1 MPSIRYPHNKHEL
14 KARRILQVV
23 TDVDHYLDHP
33 DHPTGLWLGELSHSW
48 DVFFNAGFEQT
59 IVSPTGG
66 MAPIDPRSIRF
77 PNFDASTRAWYKDPA
92 KMALLD
98 SVAPASS
105 VDAGDYEAIFFT
117 GGHGAMYDFPGSE
130 ELKALARGIFDA
142 GGVVASVCHGY
153 CALLETDLVRGQV
166 LTGFS
171 WAEEVLAGVADLVP
185 YNVEQSIRERGAT
198 FRKGLLPFAPHTE
211 VSGRL
216 VTGQNPGSAR
226 ATAHKVVEALG

>member
-1 MPSIRYPHNKHEL
+1 MI
-14 KARRILQVV
+14 
-23 TDVDHYLDHP
+23 
-33 DHPTGLWLGELSHSW
+33 
-48 DVFFNAGFEQT
+48 
-59 IVSPTGG
+59 
-66 MAPIDPRSIRF
+66 PIEPKSIRF
-77 PNFDASTRAWYKDPA
+77 PNFDASSRAWYKAPE
-92 KMALLD
+92 KMALLED
-98 SVAPASS
+98 VAPASV
-105 VDAGDYEAIFFT
+105 VDASDYEAIFFT

-130 ELKALARGIFDA
+130 ELKALTHAIYRT

-171 WAEEVLAGVADLVP
+171 WVEEVLAGVADLVP
-185 YNVEQSIRERGAT
+185 YNVEQSMRERGVT